1 MSRLFNGLV
10 CSGVLLAA
18 SAAAADP
25 MFGVATDVGVP
36 DGAMAS
42 LVVRPTGLLR
52 AHVGAGYNMISP
64 GYRAGVTITPLPFWF
79 TPTASIS
86 YGKYQEGDANP
97 LARMVS
103 GDQTYA
109 NASLEKVGY
118 TFADGYLGLQFGR
131 ERVAFSIEAGYSRIE
146 GKVRNLDQMSS
157 DSGDGASNTTL
168 TVTQDPNVVVWSVSA
183 RIGLTVFVK

>member
-1 MSRLFNGLV
+1 MSRLLVGLA
-10 CSGVLLAA
+10 CSGVLA
-18 SAAAADP
+18 SASAVAADP

-42 LVVRPTGLLR
+42 LVVRPTGLFR

-64 GYRAGVTITPLPFWF
+64 GYRAGLTVTPLPFWF

-86 YGKYQEGDANP
+86 YGQYQEGDANP

-118 TFADGYLGLQFGR
+118 NFVDGYLGLQFGR
-131 ERVAFSIEAGYSRIE
+131 ERVAFTIEAGYSRVA
-146 GKVRNLDQMSS
+146 GKVRNLDQMPSDSS
-157 DSGDGASNTTL
+157 DGESNTTL
-168 TVTQDPNVVVWSVSA
+168 TITQDPNVIVWSVSA